1 MRKNFVKK
9 SHLIHSSFTICT
21 IFCYVYLFLM
31 YSWFHQEVHFLPPE
45 MADLCNINSNRKWMD
60 ISLNGYR
67 KDFKSLW
74 GPNGTW
80 DQEMVILINDK
91 HIAVSEIQSGV
102 KKCTSGWNTLYVC
115 IASEILKWQSTF
127 LYNLSRLNDFI
138 G

>member
-1 MRKNFVKK
+1 MDRSKETRECMGR
-9 SHLIHSSFTICT
+9 LILDMGAFDCLIDRDLLYYPIYCNIIYILFTVRFTKRCI
-21 IFCYVYLFLM
+21 
-31 YSWFHQEVHFLPPE
+31 FLPPE
-45 MADLCNINSNRKWMD
+45 IADLCNINSNRKWMD

-102 KKCTSGWNTLYVC
+102 KKCTSG
-115 IASEILKWQSTF
+115 
-127 LYNLSRLNDFI
+127 
-138 G
+138 